1 MIRGSLQGAGRQGDE
16 EEVHD
21 VRLSMM
27 RGRTKFQGLSE
38 EEDGS
43 GLLWPPLPCESPGG
57 DTVAGR
63 H

>member
-1 MIRGSLQGAGRQGDE
+1 MIRGSLQGDE

-21 VRLSMM
+21 VRLIMM

-43 GLLWPPLPCESPGG
+43 GLLWPSLPCESPGG

-63 H
+63 Y